1 MKKITTHS
9 KTSLFLMEMLFVLLF
24 LGLACSICV
33 QLFAS
38 SYLYRINAREY
49 NHIQELLTSVGEIL
63 EGTDGT
69 AEVFDTIF
77 PDGISDGQTLRYYYD
92 KSWTTVSEEEAVYQ
106 MTLDFSKTKEKK
118 SVKTDFTRRSSERE
132 WQELYQ
138 LTITY
143 PVIPVKEEAP

>member
-1 MKKITTHS
+1 MKKINTHS
-9 KTSLFLMEMLFVLLF
+9 KTSLFLMEMIFVLLF
-24 LGLACSICV
+24 LGLACGVCV

-38 SYLYRINAREY
+38 SYTYRTKAREY

-69 AEVFDTIF
+69 AETFCTIF
-77 PDGISDGQTLRYYYD
+77 PDGISEGQTLHYYYD
-92 KSWTTVSEEEAVYQ
+92 KNWATVSEEEAVYQ
-106 MTLDFSKTKEKK
+106 MTLDFSKTEEKK
-118 SVKTDFTRRSSERE
+118 SVKAAFTKLSSQKE

-143 PVIPVKEEAP
+143 PVISAKEGAQ